1 MYDRYTI
8 TLKNDELA
16 LTLGVEVS
24 EEYQRQFNAAPSKKL
39 PVITS
44 DKNQKI
50 SFFYWGLM
58 SRWANNKTISP
69 KLFNLPVSSLQTK
82 ASYKRKLKT
91 HRCVIPM
98 DGFYVWKQV
107 SKKLQ
112 VPHYFYFQD
121 RRVFSVAGLW
131 EEEYDEQEG
140 TSNSFIMVT
149 KPANHTLNSFSE
161 SMPAIMDTAATRKWL
176 ESDDFDLEEILSS
189 DYSKD
194 LSSHT
199 VSPKIKDISSNDV
212 SFINPAPAS
221 DQHGNYTLFT

>member
-24 EEYQRQFNAAPSKKL
+24 EEYRQEFNAAPTKKL

-44 DKNQKI
+44 IQNQKL

-58 SRWANNKTISP
+58 SRWSNNKTISP
-69 KLFNLPVSSLQTK
+69 KLFNLPIHSLQTK
-82 ASYKRKLKT
+82 ASYNRKLKT

-107 SKKLQ
+107 SKKLR
-112 VPHYFYFQD
+112 VPHYFYFPD

-131 EEEYDEQEG
+131 EEEYDENEG
-140 TSNSFIMVT
+140 TSNSFIMIT
-149 KPANHTLNSFSE
+149 KPANEALSSFFDH
-161 SMPAIMDTAATRKWL
+161 MPVIMDTSSTRKWL
-176 ESDDFDLEEILSS
+176 ETEDFDLNDLISNEHPNG
-189 DYSKD
+189 

-199 VSPKIKDISSNDV
+199 VSPKIMDIGSNDV
-212 SFINPAPAS
+212 TFINPAPAS